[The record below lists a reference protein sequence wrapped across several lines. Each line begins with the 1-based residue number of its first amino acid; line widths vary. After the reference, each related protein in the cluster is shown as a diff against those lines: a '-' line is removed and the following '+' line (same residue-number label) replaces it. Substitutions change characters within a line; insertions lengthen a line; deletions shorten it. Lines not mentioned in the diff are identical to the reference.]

1 MLVCY
6 TAVPSKT
13 AFGVIPVDGENLI
26 LHSTIKDAQKY
37 FKALNKSV
45 KKYDV
50 IECIF
55 DIKKHNIFS
64 LKRTLH
70 RTILSSILP
79 NSIVINGGAVLS
91 TDVLKE
97 QLYNNEVESSILAEP
112 AIINILK
119 TNGYDAHIFTVNNET
134 MYYIYDVLK
143 TLTKTITKIKNM
155 DNK

>member
-13 AFGVIPVDGENLI
+13 AFGILPIDSENLI

-37 FKALNKSV
+37 FKTLNKNV

-50 IECIF
+50 IECTF

-70 RTILSSILP
+70 RTVLSSILP
-79 NSIVINGGAVLS
+79 SSIIINGGAVLS
-91 TDVLKE
+91 TDILKE
-97 QLYNNEVESSILAEP
+97 QLYNNEVEFSILAEP

-119 TNGYDAHIFTVNNET
+119 ANGYDAHVFTVNNET

-143 TLTKTITKIKNM
+143 TLTKTMKKIKNM